1 MSKMKTYT
9 AINTEGRKV
18 IFVRYPGGT
27 KVALP
32 MHRKHSAE
40 DKYDWGQN
48 SAESLDTALS
58 ILLNA
63 FGYEY
68 CDDAVCSCYHHD
80 VLEAYQTFDAEFISK
95 SDQNFWKLTQ
105 YSVCDWVFDF
115 IENKKKTDKTLT
127 DKDLITNKSQLTT
140 GQLSGI
146 VCPEVTVG

>member
-1 MSKMKTYT
+1 MKTYT
-9 AINTEGRKV
+9 GIKIDGKKTV
-18 IFVRYPGGT
+18 FIRYAGGS

-40 DKYDWGQN
+40 DKYDWGQS

-68 CDDAVCSCYHHD
+68 CDEAVCSCYNHD

-95 SDQNFWKLTQ
+95 LEQEYWKVTQ
-105 YSVCDWVFDF
+105 YSICDWVFDF
-115 IENKKKTDKTLT
+115 LSNRNKSKENKQEES
-127 DKDLITNKSQLTT
+127 LITNKS
-140 GQLSGI
+140 
-146 VCPEVTVG
+146 